1 MYLIKSHMFSF
12 YPMCPFIDW
21 LIVKSFVACYM
32 LDYGRNTQPPPEDWS
47 KLLPKNERIEK

>member
-1 MYLIKSHMFSF
+1 MSF
-12 YPMCPFIDW
+12 YPSCPFIDW
-21 LIVKSFVACYM
+21 LYVVKSFVCDCI